1 MTEKYEFID
10 AEYANLPAA
19 DAADAPTIVQMCR
32 WLGVS
37 KSGYYDWRSRPQSAT
52 ARRRELLKIKIKALF
67 EANDGT
73 YGYRRMHAA
82 LVRGGEQAGEE
93 LVRQLMRELG
103 LVACQPA
110 PWRPRTTRQG
120 AAGPV
125 PDLVNRD
132 FSAATPVLQSRFVT

>member
-1 MTEKYEFID
+1 VSDRYEFID
-10 AEYANLPAA
+10 AEYANVPAEKA
-19 DAADAPTIVQMCR
+19 GKAPAIVQMCR

-73 YGYRRMHAA
+73 YGYRRLHAA

-93 LVRQLMRELG
+93 LVRRLMRELG

-110 PWRPRTTRQG
+110 PWRPQTTRQG
-120 AAGPV
+120 TAGPIPVSIQGAAG
-125 PDLVNRD
+125 
-132 FSAATPVLQSRFVT
+132 